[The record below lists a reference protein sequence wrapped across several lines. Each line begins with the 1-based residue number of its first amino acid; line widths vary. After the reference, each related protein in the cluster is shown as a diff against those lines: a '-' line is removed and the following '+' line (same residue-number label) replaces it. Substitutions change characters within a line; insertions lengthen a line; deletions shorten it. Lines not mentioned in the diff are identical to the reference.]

1 MPKLLLLLILP
12 AILDCSSA
20 AAQSR
25 AAPNAPPS
33 GARLTF
39 RETSRSAT
47 SDGEF
52 AHYAFQADGFPQEKS
67 YSLTGKWMNGKTR
80 SFQALRIDGSGRVF
94 SPDGVEVDLTLG
106 KMFPG
111 EFIEFTL
118 AADDGTAK
126 ASVEITPFP
135 MEAAGD
141 GGCRLMVKPMSVRGD
156 ILQISGSGFRP
167 DQEIKVVATL
177 DRMSHDERWKAK
189 ADGTVQTVVFPGG
202 AGRNGGEGIVT
213 ASDGACSVTVR
224 YDWGV
229 AVAQA
234 TPSQRWEAVYGDA
247 ATLYGQRKYS
257 DALSA
262 AREAARVAE
271 AYFGPQHLNVA
282 KSLSML
288 GAVYVSQS
296 KFTEAEPLFKRSL
309 AMAEKA
315 VGPND
320 PAVGQTL
327 AFLAGFYRHQ
337 KRYAEAAPL
346 YKRSLAI
353 LEKTAKPDDP
363 GLAGLV
369 AEYADVLRKTGQSA
383 EAEKMAARA
392 RSFHAQAERATGD
405 MSTEAEAAYR
415 KGDHE
420 AFLELLRELQMRDR
434 TFTERYRKAAMAG
447 SPAAQGILGV
457 MYEEGIGVSKDPAES
472 IAWFRKAADQGDS
485 TAQKYLGDMYRGGVG
500 VPADPGE
507 AMKWYRRSAEQGD
520 GTAQGMLGLIYERG
534 LGVKRDLVQ
543 AYMWY
548 TLASAYFESPIRDQM
563 IDVVR
568 GRVSALMSKAEIE
581 EAEQLVR
588 EWKPTRSR

>member
-1 MPKLLLLLILP
+1 MTKLLLLLILP
-12 AILDCSSA
+12 AILDYSSA
-20 AAQSR
+20 AAQSGV
-25 AAPNAPPS
+25 APNAPPS

-52 AHYAFQADGFPQEKS
+52 VHYAFQADGFPPARS

-80 SFQALRIDGSGRVF
+80 SFRSLRVDGSGRVF
-94 SPDGVEVDLTLG
+94 SPDGVEVDVTLG

-118 AADDGTAK
+118 AGDDGAAK

-135 MEAAGD
+135 MEAAGNGD
-141 GGCRLMVKPMSVRGD
+141 CRLVVKPMSARGD
-156 ILQISGSGFRP
+156 IFQINGSGFRA
-167 DQEIKVVATL
+167 DQEIKAVQTL
-177 DRMSHDERWKAK
+177 DGMSHDARWKAG
-189 ADGTVQTVVFPGG
+189 ADGTVKTVVFPGG
-202 AGRNGGEGIVT
+202 AGRNGGEGTVT

-229 AVAQA
+229 AMAQS

-247 ATLYGQRKYS
+247 AALYAQRKYS

-262 AREAARVAE
+262 AREAARAAE
-271 AYFGPQHLNVA
+271 SYFGPQHQNVA

-288 GAVYVSQS
+288 GAVYASQS
-296 KFTEAEPLFKRSL
+296 KLTEAEPLLKRSL

-320 PAVGQTL
+320 AAVGQTL
-327 AFLAGFYRHQ
+327 ALLAGLYRYQ
-337 KRYAEAAPL
+337 KKYAEAAPL

-353 LEKTAKPDDP
+353 LEKTARPDDP
-363 GLAGLV
+363 GLAGLT

-383 EAEKMAARA
+383 EAEKMAGRA
-392 RSFHAQAERATGD
+392 ESFQAQAEHATGD
-405 MSTEAEAAYR
+405 MATEAEAAYR

-420 AFLELLRELQMRDR
+420 GFLEILRELQTRDR

-457 MYEEGIGVSKDPAES
+457 MYEEGIGVSRDPAES
-472 IAWFRKAADQGDS
+472 IVWFRKAADQGDS
-485 TAQKYLGDMYRGGVG
+485 TAQKYLGDMYRNGAGVR
-500 VPADPGE
+500 ADAGE

-520 GTAQGMLGLIYERG
+520 GTAQAMLGLIYERG

-581 EAEQLVR
+581 EAEKLVR
-588 EWKPTRSR
+588 EWKPTKNR